1 MKKVLKTTSKA
12 LLGIIGGIV
21 LWGIEIFIYD
31 LFYFPPEPTT
41 IEDATPVYIAGIL
54 ITFMCLLLV
63 NTAFGMIYMFI
74 NGKKYLLFAVYFVVI
89 SYLFMM

>member
-41 IEDATPVYIAGIL
+41 IEDATPVS
-54 ITFMCLLLV
+54 V
-63 NTAFGMIYMFI
+63 
-74 NGKKYLLFAVYFVVI
+74 
-89 SYLFMM
+89 SYTHLTLPTKA